1 MKKIGNFRKVVL
13 ETFKETKDK
22 SLLVYLILRLL
33 VVLCMVRQF
42 FLGEY
47 FNVFLC
53 FVYLLLLFI
62 PMFIQSKL
70 KISIPTLFEI
80 FIYLFIFS
88 GTILGEINNFYGK
101 IPHFD
106 TILHT
111 LNGFLATSVGLSL
124 FYILNKNSK
133 NINLSPTYLC
143 LLSFCFSMT
152 VGVVWEVFEFSMD
165 KFFLMDTQKDYI
177 VDTVSSVSF
186 DNDNQVEIIRDINK
200 TVLYDKEGEIL
211 KEINGGYLDI
221 GINDT
226 MKDLIVNLIGALVFC
241 VISYFY
247 LVNNKNDKIL
257 NNLIVTKGTD
267 KVIDLINMKLKKSN

>member
-1 MKKIGNFRKVVL
+1 MKKIGKFRKSVL

-33 VVLCMVRQF
+33 VILCMVRQF

-133 NINLSPTYLC
+133 NINLSPIYLC

-165 KFFLMDTQKDYI
+165 KFFLMDAQKDYI
-177 VDTVSSVSF
+177 VDTISSVSF
-186 DNDNQVEIIRDINK
+186 GNDNQVEIIRDIDK
-200 TVLYDKEGEIL
+200 TVLYNKDGEVL
-211 KEINGGYLDI
+211 KEISGGYLDI

-267 KVIDLINMKLKKSN
+267 KVIDLINMKLKKS

>member
-133 NINLSPTYLC
+133 SINLSPTYLC